1 MELQIPKLR
10 QLFEARVGQISS
22 VLSKD
27 PPPEIGNVDLALRG
41 LKGFLLALDGM
52 LRKNELQGLPF
63 TARQELFDRVG
74 RVLEAMKAL
83 PEKLDYQQ
91 AMAVLRGMDNLHRL
105 CLQENL
111 MATGLDASK
120 LGKLTVILENKLG
133 GVLES
138 IEGVADTAKGHV
150 ERIEQVGRSRL
161 AEIQGAYKKETEV
174 LEDAVSLA
182 VESIRSQA
190 ESIQHRQAEVMGQI
204 DTFQQEL
211 LQKQEQWQGQLDE
224 QLAAAQLV
232 VDEARG
238 RQGSIQELLDR
249 TQTQLNS
256 AAAAILEMGAIT
268 QAAEEARKDLQAKL
282 ADGDEVI
289 SSIRGL
295 LETGTRAGGE
305 LSAKAAE
312 AQQCLAGV
320 RQTAREMEE
329 FAGEV
334 RQRQQQALAA
344 AGATA
349 QVAERMQAEARQRL
363 DDQLKSATEALEGVE
378 AKNEAA
384 AGALTQIQQHCQA
397 VAAAS
402 QAAAEARDAAEEA
415 AQALRIRLAD
425 GDGMIGE
432 MRRLLETGTRA
443 AAEASTQVAA
453 AQQCRARIEQ
463 TSHQSEQSADEVRQ
477 KLDAHFAAAE
487 KVLADINVRGEA
499 VADATA
505 QMRQRRQ
512 EADEAAQAA
521 AKSRRQAEN
530 ELTQLQA
537 LLARGGQAVDQ
548 LDGLARTG
556 GDLKARME
564 QALAE
569 TGQARQ
575 RIGQVEDEVSESAAE
590 VRQRKQEVI
599 ESVREAVAE
608 AQARQRQFEQAVSEW
623 RQAAHAAVADL
634 RGGQAIGAEMLGR
647 TRQDIEALQAEI
659 GKIHELRSAA
669 AQAESE
675 VLEKLDQ
682 AGRVVKDL
690 DGVFAQAGEV
700 KTRVEAHLAGS
711 TEIHERL
718 ERLERETAAAAEDLG
733 RRQEEALAALGG
745 EVAAAQEQRRVSE
758 ASLCEQIESAKS
770 VVVGLHARKEAVDG
784 LADQARQQRDAAL
797 ACAQAAADARQATA
811 EASGEVQGRLAEA
824 RRAAADL
831 AGLLKGGAE
840 THLAIDRELEAA
852 RRAGGEVGQIR
863 REVGELLDHVRRQ
876 RQEVD
881 DARQQSR
888 QMIDSLQSDARQ
900 VMDRLAGQTSDL
912 VARNE
917 HLRQELEEVF
927 GQAADGGLFRQ
938 FDELAGQSSPRL
950 RKWLLL
956 LIGSGAGGAAAIAA
970 GSAILTNVSVWA
982 AGAVLVAAL
991 VPLAVFLGFCAVQY
1005 NAERRLQSQHHYRAA
1020 LSRSLGAYRKLLVT
1034 MQAEGIAESAY
1045 ADRMLSELFGA
1056 EPDNGEDHD
1065 LQGTKA

>member
-320 RQTAREMEE
+320 RQTVREMEE

-334 RQRQQQALAA
+334 RQRQQQAL
-344 AGATA
+344 
-349 QVAERMQAEARQRL
+349 
-363 DDQLKSATEALEGVE
+363 
-378 AKNEAA
+378 AA

>member
-204 DTFQQEL
+204 DKFQQEL

-320 RQTAREMEE
+320 RQTVREMEE

-334 RQRQQQALAA
+334 RQRQQQAL
-344 AGATA
+344 
-349 QVAERMQAEARQRL
+349 
-363 DDQLKSATEALEGVE
+363 
-378 AKNEAA
+378 AA